1 MSRLYLLRCC
11 SVVVVALSLLE
22 WSLVSASTCTSKA
35 LTLVETLSC
44 AHDSTVVRHQTR
56 HCDFDS
62 KYITV
67 ESTPADQSGA
77 AQGSLFEVSHNY
89 GKYGIDP
96 KVDSL
101 SLALNAGSQ
110 VAEAKHRLVWRA
122 PQQVRVFYLPVER
135 GIERRVYRGKRGWL
149 NGFEVPGD
157 RDATRHIE

>member
-1 MSRLYLLRCC
+1 MSRLQLLRCC
-11 SVVVVALSLLE
+11 GVVALALFLVESSL
-22 WSLVSASTCTSKA
+22 ASTCTSKA

-44 AHDSTVVRHQTR
+44 SHDSTVVRHQTR

-67 ESTPADQSGA
+67 ESTPADQSGS

-101 SLALNAGSQ
+101 SNALIAGSQ
-110 VAEAKHRLVWRA
+110 VSEARHRLVWRA
-122 PQQVRVFYLPVER
+122 PQQVGL
-135 GIERRVYRGKRGWL
+135 
-149 NGFEVPGD
+149 
-157 RDATRHIE
+157 